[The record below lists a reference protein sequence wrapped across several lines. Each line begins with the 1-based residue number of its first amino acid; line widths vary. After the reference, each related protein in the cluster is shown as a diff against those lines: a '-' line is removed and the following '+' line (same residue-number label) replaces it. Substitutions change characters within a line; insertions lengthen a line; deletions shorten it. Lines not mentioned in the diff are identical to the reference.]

1 MRGVDVHLNGVRD
14 GLESVAHEKIVSPRH
29 QYLDIFEYHNK
40 NVRNRTAVCN
50 DMRLKRMV
58 APLIHA
64 RISFPR
70 LEVIEVLGEIR
81 LHTITVELAKG
92 RKLPDR
98 VT

>member
-1 MRGVDVHLNGVRD
+1 
-14 GLESVAHEKIVSPRH
+14 
-29 QYLDIFEYHNK
+29 
-40 NVRNRTAVCN
+40 
-50 DMRLKRMV
+50 MRLKRMV